1 MKIRIPLLLGTAGL
15 MAVTACA
22 PTDPYG
28 DTSGGGV
35 GGLNRA
41 QTGALAGAA
50 IGGILGATRDS
61 DKNNQGRDAAR
72 GAILG
77 AAIENTPGSGSIRAH
92 SIPKRCVLKPSDAA
106 IAISSAWP
114 PRNSGSLHASI
125 KRRLRSEK
133 PPLPTSCPSPNCG
146 HDAPT

>member
-77 AAIENTPGSGSIRAH
+77 AAIGGIGGYH
-92 SIPKRCVLKPSDAA
+92 WGAA
-106 IAISSAWP
+106 IKRAMLA
-114 PRNSGSLHASI
+114 REGASI
-125 KRRLRSEK
+125 
-133 PPLPTSCPSPNCG
+133 
-146 HDAPT
+146 APRAIAAL